1 MPEHPEHHVMTR
13 EGDASAEIEALLRSL
28 GSAEHAGLHRHFYV
42 IRANQTVVMTR
53 GSDTPLAEALRLR
66 PGWREPGSGS
76 GL

>member
-1 MPEHPEHHVMTR
+1 
-13 EGDASAEIEALLRSL
+13 
-28 GSAEHAGLHRHFYV
+28 
-42 IRANQTVVMTR
+42 VVMTR